1 MRWPCASYFFAKAPS
16 TTRSRLM
23 RGSRLVTLRECW
35 RPAERLA
42 ASIEAEPGQ
51 QLATILESAGGQACT
66 IAVAES
72 AELLSGRQKG
82 H

>member
-1 MRWPCASYFFAKAPS
+1 
-16 TTRSRLM
+16 M

-35 RPAERLA
+35 RPAE
-42 ASIEAEPGQ
+42 

-82 H
+82 R